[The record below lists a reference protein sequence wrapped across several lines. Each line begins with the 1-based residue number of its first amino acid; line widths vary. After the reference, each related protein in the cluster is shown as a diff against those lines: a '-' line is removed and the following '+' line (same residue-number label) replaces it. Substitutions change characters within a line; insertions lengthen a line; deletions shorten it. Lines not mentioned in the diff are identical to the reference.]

1 MKDWIDLLYI
11 MDFVAIGILLT
22 AISINALGR
31 IESWITAY
39 TLNSW
44 LLSILIFFVA
54 VKNPEHHLFLAST
67 LTLASKGVL
76 LPFFLKSIV
85 GQIKGTRTHTIE
97 TYLSNSVSLIISGII
112 IAIVYVSLGKGIF
125 VTGFSSFVLK
135 ISVAV
140 ILIGL
145 FIMITRKSA
154 ITQIIGLLFMEN
166 GVFLAGFSLTF
177 GMPTIVELGVVFDL
191 LMIVIIMGVFMVQIK
206 HKFSSTTSDVADMD
220 QLTNLKG

>member
-11 MDFVAIGILLT
+11 MDFVSIGILLT
-22 AISINALGR
+22 AISINSLGR
-31 IESWITAY
+31 IESWIKAY
-39 TLNSW
+39 MINSW
-44 LLSILIFFVA
+44 LLSLLIFFVA
-54 VKNPEHHLFLAST
+54 VKNPEHHLYLAST
-67 LTLASKGVL
+67 LTFASKGIL

-85 GQIKGTRTHTIE
+85 SQMKKTHVVE
-97 TYLSNSVSLIISGII
+97 THLSTSLSLIISGII

-145 FIMITRKSA
+145 FIMITRRSA
-154 ITQIIGLLFMEN
+154 IAQILGLLFMEN

-191 LMIVIIMGVFMVQIK
+191 LMIVIIMGVFMIQIK
-206 HKFSSTTSDVADMD
+206 QKFSSEAADID

>member
-1 MKDWIDLLYI
+1 MKDWMDLLYV
-11 MDFVAIGILLT
+11 MDFVSIGILIT
-22 AISINALGR
+22 AISINSLSQ
-31 IESWITAY
+31 IEAWIKAY
-39 TLNSW
+39 MINSW
-44 LLSILIFFVA
+44 LLSLLIFFVA
-54 VKNPEHHLFLAST
+54 VKNPEHHLYVAST
-67 LTLASKGVL
+67 LTFASKGVL

-85 GQIKGTRTHTIE
+85 KQMKNVQVVE
-97 TYLSNSVSLIISGII
+97 TYLSTSLSLIISGII

-125 VTGFSSFVLK
+125 ITGFSSFVLK

-145 FIMITRKSA
+145 FIMITRRSA
-154 ITQIIGLLFMEN
+154 IAQILGLLFMEN

-177 GMPTIVELGVVFDL
+177 GMPSIVELGVVFDL

-206 HKFSSTTSDVADMD
+206 QKFSSDAADMD

>member
-11 MDFVAIGILLT
+11 MDFVSIGILLT
-22 AISINALGR
+22 AISINSLGR
-31 IESWITAY
+31 IESWIKAY
-39 TLNSW
+39 MINSW
-44 LLSILIFFVA
+44 LLSLLIFFVA
-54 VKNPEHHLFLAST
+54 VKNPEHHLYVAST
-67 LTLASKGVL
+67 LTFASKGVL

-85 GQIKGTRTHTIE
+85 RQMKKVQVVE
-97 TYLSNSVSLIISGII
+97 TYLSTSLSLIISGII

-145 FIMITRKSA
+145 FIMITRRSA
-154 ITQIIGLLFMEN
+154 IAQILGLLFMEN

-177 GMPTIVELGVVFDL
+177 GMPSIVELGVVFDL

-206 HKFSSTTSDVADMD
+206 QKFSSDAADMD

>member
-1 MKDWIDLLYI
+1 MKDWMDLLYV
-11 MDFVAIGILLT
+11 MDFVSIGILIT
-22 AISINALGR
+22 AISINSLSQ
-31 IESWITAY
+31 IEAWIKAY
-39 TLNSW
+39 MINSW
-44 LLSILIFFVA
+44 LLSLLIFFVA
-54 VKNPEHHLFLAST
+54 VKNPEHHLYVAST
-67 LTLASKGVL
+67 LTFASKGVL

-85 GQIKGTRTHTIE
+85 RQMKKVQVVE
-97 TYLSNSVSLIISGII
+97 TYLSTSLSLIISGII

-145 FIMITRKSA
+145 FIMITRRSA
-154 ITQIIGLLFMEN
+154 IAQILGLLFMEN

-191 LMIVIIMGVFMVQIK
+191 LMIVIIMGVFMIQIK
-206 HKFSSTTSDVADMD
+206 QKFSSEAADID

>member
-1 MKDWIDLLYI
+1 MKDWMDLLYV
-11 MDFVAIGILLT
+11 MDFVSIGILIT
-22 AISINALGR
+22 AISINSLSQ
-31 IESWITAY
+31 IEAWIKAY
-39 TLNSW
+39 MINSW
-44 LLSILIFFVA
+44 LLSLLIFFVA
-54 VKNPEHHLFLAST
+54 VKNPEHHLYVAST
-67 LTLASKGVL
+67 LTFASKGVL

-85 GQIKGTRTHTIE
+85 SQMKKVQVVE
-97 TYLSNSVSLIISGII
+97 TYLSTSLSLIISGII

-154 ITQIIGLLFMEN
+154 MTQILGLLFMEN

-191 LMIVIIMGVFMVQIK
+191 LMIVIIMGVFMIQIK
-206 HKFSSTTSDVADMD
+206 QKFSSEAADID

>member
-11 MDFVAIGILLT
+11 MDFVSIGILLT
-22 AISINALGR
+22 AISINSLGR
-31 IESWITAY
+31 IESWIKAY
-39 TLNSW
+39 MINSW
-44 LLSILIFFVA
+44 LLSLLIFFVA
-54 VKNPEHHLFLAST
+54 VKNPEHHLYVAST
-67 LTLASKGVL
+67 LTFASKGVL

-85 GQIKGTRTHTIE
+85 RQMKKVQVVE
-97 TYLSNSVSLIISGII
+97 TYLSTSLSLIISGII

-145 FIMITRKSA
+145 FIMITRRSA
-154 ITQIIGLLFMEN
+154 IAQILGLLFMEN

-177 GMPTIVELGVVFDL
+177 GMPSIVELGVVFDL

-206 HKFSSTTSDVADMD
+206 QKFSSDVADMD

>member
-1 MKDWIDLLYI
+1 MKDWMDLLYV
-11 MDFVAIGILLT
+11 MDFVSIGILIT
-22 AISINALGR
+22 AISINSLSQ
-31 IESWITAY
+31 IEAWIKAY
-39 TLNSW
+39 MINSW
-44 LLSILIFFVA
+44 LLSLLIFFVA
-54 VKNPEHHLFLAST
+54 VKNPEHHLYVAST
-67 LTLASKGVL
+67 LTFASKGVL

-85 GQIKGTRTHTIE
+85 RQMKKVQVVE
-97 TYLSNSVSLIISGII
+97 TYLSTSLSLIISGII

-145 FIMITRKSA
+145 FIMITRRSA
-154 ITQIIGLLFMEN
+154 IAQILGLLFMEN

-177 GMPTIVELGVVFDL
+177 GMPSIVELGVVFDL
-191 LMIVIIMGVFMVQIK
+191 LMIVIIMGVFMIQIK
-206 HKFSSTTSDVADMD
+206 QKFSSEAADMD

>member
-1 MKDWIDLLYI
+1 MKDWMDLLYV
-11 MDFVAIGILLT
+11 MDFVSIGILIT
-22 AISINALGR
+22 AISINSLSQ
-31 IESWITAY
+31 IEAWIKAY
-39 TLNSW
+39 MINSW
-44 LLSILIFFVA
+44 LLSLLIFFVA
-54 VKNPEHHLFLAST
+54 VKNPEHHLYVAST
-67 LTLASKGVL
+67 LTFASKGVL

-85 GQIKGTRTHTIE
+85 RQMKKVQVVE
-97 TYLSNSVSLIISGII
+97 TYLSTSLSLIISGII

-145 FIMITRKSA
+145 FIMITRRSA
-154 ITQIIGLLFMEN
+154 IAQILGLLFMEN

-177 GMPTIVELGVVFDL
+177 GMPSIVELGVVFDL
-191 LMIVIIMGVFMVQIK
+191 LMIVIIMGVFMIQIK
-206 HKFSSTTSDVADMD
+206 QKFSSEAADID

>member
-11 MDFVAIGILLT
+11 MDFVSIGILIT
-22 AISINALGR
+22 AISINALAR
-31 IESWITAY
+31 IESWIKAY
-39 TLNSW
+39 MINSW
-44 LLSILIFFVA
+44 LLSLLIFFVA
-54 VKNPEHHLFLAST
+54 VKDPEHHLYVASV
-67 LTLASKGVL
+67 LTFASKGVI
-76 LPFFLKSIV
+76 LPLFLNSIV
-85 GQIKGTRTHTIE
+85 KQIKGTHTIE
-97 TYLSNSVSLIISGII
+97 TYLSTSLSLIISGII

-145 FIMITRKSA
+145 FIMITRRSA
-154 ITQIIGLLFMEN
+154 IAQILGLLLMEN
-166 GVFLAGFSLTF
+166 GVFLAGFSLTI

-191 LMIVIIMGVFMVQIK
+191 LMIVIIMGVFMIQIK
-206 HKFSSTTSDVADMD
+206 QKFSSAAADID